1 MKTSKIAVVGMAG
14 RFPGARNVQEF
25 WQNLRDGVESIRSLS
40 DAELLAAGV
49 TPEELASRDYV
60 KRAAVLDD
68 IPMFDASFFGL
79 SPRDASIMD
88 PQHRHFLE
96 CAWESLEDAG
106 HPPQGFHGSIGVYA
120 GSGMNTYLIYN
131 LLANRRLLETAGL
144 FQLKQTGN
152 DKDVLATRVSYQF
165 DLRGPSINVQ
175 TACSTS
181 LVAVH
186 LACESLRN
194 YECDMALAGGVT
206 IEIPHG
212 HGYIHRDGE
221 ILSRDG
227 HCRTFDAASSGTVFG
242 SGLGVVVLRR
252 MEDALEDHDHIRA
265 VILGSAINNDG
276 ARKVGY
282 LAPSVEGQ
290 AEVIA
295 EAIDFSGLNA
305 GDISYVETH
314 GTGTVVGD
322 PIEVRALAQAFH
334 KTTGRSG
341 YCGIGSLKT
350 NIGHLDA
357 AAGVAG
363 LIKTVLALEHAQL
376 PASLHFENLNPHIE
390 LKGSPFYVNDKLH
403 DWPANGSA
411 RCAGV
416 TSLGIGGT
424 NAHVVLEEGLRPVA
438 ERKTGPYE
446 LLMVSAKTESAL
458 ERAFANLADHL
469 QSHPEVKLADAA
481 YTCQVGRQHF
491 PFRRALV
498 VEDSREA
505 VESLVHADRKMFVSG
520 VVAKTPPPVA
530 FLFSGQGSQYV
541 NMGRELYA
549 TEPVFRETLD
559 LCAQYLVEPL
569 GLDLRRAFY
578 PPEEEKESAAAKLD
592 QTWLTQPALF
602 AIEYA
607 LAKWWMSLGVEPA
620 AMIGH
625 SIGEYVAACLAGVFS
640 LEDALAIVAFRGRL
654 MFDLPPGSMLAVPL
668 PAAEVPLSGGLS
680 LAAINN
686 PNHSVVSG
694 PTSEIAALE
703 ESLQKQSVFC
713 RRLHTSHAFHS
724 PIMDSILEVFEQRLQ
739 GISLQSPR
747 IPYLSNVSG
756 TWIRPEEATD
766 PGYWA
771 HHLRQTVRFSDCLAE
786 LFRKPNMVLIE
797 AGPGTALT
805 ALARQQGGPSARVFQ
820 SLPHPRESATGL
832 RCALQTLGELWV
844 AGVTIDWTKLH
855 APDSVQ
861 RVPLPTYP
869 FEHRKFWIDADNVQ
883 PAVIPS
889 ATSAAATLA
898 DSKDPLYYRR
908 IWTPVPATSAPLVE
922 AGCWMVFNDSLGV
935 GDRIAAR
942 LKANKQ
948 EVILVAAGASYKQSS
963 KGRYAVRPGVREDYD
978 ALIADVIKAG
988 HTLRKIL
995 HLWPMGKGG
1004 TDTPLD
1010 EALERCFYSPL
1021 YLAQALAFQDIA
1033 NVDIALVS
1041 NRMQQVADEPVR
1053 DPERAVLL
1061 GPARVIPV
1069 ELPGM
1074 TCRSIDVE
1082 TEGERAQDC
1091 AALLVAQMASVR
1103 ENVTVAFRG
1112 GVRFVEILEP
1122 LNLDAAPER
1131 RRLERGGVY
1140 LITGGVGGIGL
1151 VVAERL
1157 TREFNARLVLVT
1169 RSTLPPET
1177 EWEASLK
1184 DAQRTEADKKKIQKL
1199 IEIRSLGG
1207 ELLVVEGDVTNL
1219 DQMRGIVSL
1228 ARRRF
1233 GKIDGVFHAAG
1244 VLDDGPLML
1253 KTAQGTARVLDPKVR
1268 GTLVLEKALGAAPL
1282 SCFVLF
1288 SSISSIFPPAGQVDY
1303 AAANAFLDAFA
1314 QSRKGPVTV
1323 INWDAWRE
1331 VGMAAR
1337 SASPHPLLEERL
1349 LERPGETVHASQ
1361 FSLDRQWL
1369 LAEHR
1374 LKTGK
1379 ALIPGTG
1386 YLEMAAA
1393 AFSRGSL
1400 HGAIAF
1406 EDVFF
1411 LAPLTFDPSESK
1423 EVRVQLRRDQES
1435 GSGKGAFRFSIFA
1448 KDGEW
1453 VEYCS
1458 GQIAPCLAHPTLR
1471 VDGAAILARCQ
1482 QRELLFDLE
1491 QRTRQERYFD
1501 FGPRWHCLKRLH
1513 VGQDE
1518 GLAELALDDEFSAD
1532 FSAFRMHPS
1541 LLDLATGCALY
1552 LTEGYE
1558 DSHDLYLPLSY
1569 KKMRVYGP
1577 IPPRFFSHIRS
1588 RKENLLHG
1596 EVESF
1601 DITLFDE
1608 QDRVLAEIEGFAMRR
1623 AGDPAKVVEVNPWVR
1638 EGDLAGG
1645 EQPIEIDDRAG
1656 IAPLVGARALTQI
1669 LGVRTPPAVVAVAQ
1683 ALKDFASHTYVP
1695 SQKVIGAAAPG
1706 AALPGEGIEGTL
1718 AAWWQDLLGVE
1729 QVGLEDDFF
1738 ALGGHSLVGVRLF
1751 AKIKKTYQVDLELA
1765 ILFEARTVRQ
1775 LAEVIRKA
1783 KQPANGEQKTWSSL
1797 VPIQTNGSGIPFFC
1811 VHHLGGQALTYEPLA
1826 KALGP
1831 DQPFYAFQS
1840 PLVSRAEIR
1849 ETSIEELASIYVKDL
1864 RAFFPQGPYLLGGTS
1879 FGGLVAFEMA
1889 QQLYAQGVEPGL
1901 LVLFDTSVPGS
1912 EERVGA
1918 IDQVSIFWRN
1928 LRKEG
1933 VPYLARK
1940 ASEKREQWAEWL
1952 LRRVHDTAYC
1962 FYRLTGQDISPGLR
1976 YSQVE
1981 KMHWRALVRSSCKT
1995 YPGKV
2000 TLLRALDRSPENL
2013 GMREDPA
2020 LGWEKLAA
2028 GGLEILDVRSG
2039 HNTMLREPFVQ
2050 NVAEK
2055 LKTLLPQ
2062 LETSI
2067 PHRRSAA

>member
-1 MKTSKIAVVGMAG
+1 MKTSKIAIVGMAG

-49 TPEELASRDYV
+49 TPEELASPDYV
-60 KRAAVLDD
+60 KRAAVLDEVA
-68 IPMFDASFFGL
+68 MFDASFFGL

-96 CAWESLEDAG
+96 CAWEALEDAG
-106 HPPQGFHGSIGVYA
+106 HPPHGFHGSVGIYA
-120 GSGMNTYLIYN
+120 GSGMNTYLIHN

-186 LACESLRN
+186 LASESLRN

-206 IEIPHG
+206 IEVPHG
-212 HGYIHRDGE
+212 RGYIYRDGE

-227 HCRTFDAASSGTVFG
+227 HCRSFDAASSGTVFG
-242 SGLGVVVLRR
+242 NGLGIVVLRR
-252 MEDALEDHDHIRA
+252 LEDALEDGDNIRA

-295 EAIDFSGLNA
+295 EAIDFAGINA
-305 GDISYVETH
+305 ADISYVETH
-314 GTGTVVGD
+314 GTATVVGD
-322 PIEVRALAQAFH
+322 PIEVRGLAQAFH

-341 YCGIGSLKT
+341 YCGIGSVKT

-363 LIKTVLALEHAQL
+363 LIKTALALEHAQL

-390 LKGSPFYVNDKLH
+390 LKGSPFYVNDKLL
-403 DWPANGSA
+403 DWPANGLP
-411 RCAGV
+411 RRAGV

-438 ERKTGPYE
+438 DRKTGPYQ
-446 LLMVSAKTESAL
+446 LLVVSAKTESAA
-458 ERAFANLADHL
+458 ERAFANLATHL
-469 QSHPEVKLADAA
+469 QSHPEVQLADAA

-491 PFRRALV
+491 AFRRALV
-498 VEDSREA
+498 VEDSRAA
-505 VESLVHADRKMFVSG
+505 VESLVRADRKKFASG
-520 VVAKTPPPVA
+520 VVAKTSPPVA
-530 FLFSGQGSQYV
+530 FLFSGQGSQHV

-549 TEPVFRETLD
+549 HEPVFRETLD
-559 LCAQYLVEPL
+559 LCAQHLVEPL
-569 GLDLRRAFY
+569 GLDLCQALY
-578 PPEEEKESAAAKLD
+578 PAEEEKESAAAKLD

-607 LAKWWMSLGVEPA
+607 LAKWWMSLGVAPA

-640 LEDALAIVAFRGRL
+640 LEDALATVAFRGRL
-654 MFDLPPGSMLAVPL
+654 MYDLPTGSMLAVPL
-668 PAAEVPLSGGLS
+668 PAAELPLSGGLS

-686 PNHSVVSG
+686 PGHSVVSG
-694 PTSEIAALE
+694 PTAEIAALE

-724 PIMDSILEVFEQRLQ
+724 PMMDPILDAFEQRLQ
-739 GISLQSPR
+739 GMSLHSPR

-771 HHLRQTVRFSDCLAE
+771 RHLRHTVRFSDCLAE
-786 LFRKPNMVLIE
+786 LFRNPNQILIE
-797 AGPGTALT
+797 VGPGTALT
-805 ALARQQGGPSARVFQ
+805 SLARQQGGVSSKVFQ
-820 SLPHPRESATGL
+820 SLPHPREAATDL
-832 RCALQTLGELWV
+832 RCALQTLGEIWA
-844 AGVTIDWTKLH
+844 AGVEIDWTKLH
-855 APDSVQ
+855 ASDSVQ
-861 RVPLPTYP
+861 RVSLPTYP
-869 FEHRKFWIDADNVQ
+869 FEHRRFWIDADNVQ
-883 PAVIPS
+883 LAAIS
-889 ATSAAATLA
+889 SAASTPLPV
-898 DSKDPLYYRR
+898 DGKDPLYYRR
-908 IWTPVPATSAPLVE
+908 IWTSAPVASAPLVE
-922 AGCWMVFNDSLGV
+922 TGCWMVFNDSLGV
-935 GDRIAAR
+935 GDHIAAK
-942 LKANKQ
+942 LKASKQ

-978 ALIADVIKAG
+978 ALIADVVKAG
-988 HTLRKIL
+988 HTPRKIL
-995 HLWPMGKGG
+995 HLWSVVKGG
-1004 TDTPLD
+1004 TETPL
-1010 EALERCFYSPL
+1010 EGALDRSFYSPL

-1033 NVDIALVS
+1033 DVDIALVS
-1041 NRMQQVADEPVR
+1041 NRMQQVSEEPVR
-1053 DPERAVLL
+1053 DPARAVLL
-1061 GPARVIPV
+1061 GPARVIPI
-1069 ELPGM
+1069 ELPGI
-1074 TCRSIDVE
+1074 TCRSIDVD
-1082 TEGERAQDC
+1082 TEGERTQEC
-1091 AALLVAQMASVR
+1091 AALLIAEMSSVH

-1112 GVRFVEILEP
+1112 GGRFVETLEP
-1122 LNLDAAPER
+1122 LSLDAAPER

-1140 LITGGVGGIGL
+1140 LITGGLGGIGL

-1157 TREFNARLVLVT
+1157 AREFKARLVLVT
-1169 RSTLPPET
+1169 RSAMPPEA
-1177 EWEASLK
+1177 EWEAFLK
-1184 DAQRTEADKKKIQKL
+1184 DAQQTEAEKRKIQKL

-1219 DQMRGIVSL
+1219 DQMRDIVSL

-1268 GTLVLEKALGAAPL
+1268 GTLVLDKALGAAPL

-1288 SSISSIFPPAGQVDY
+1288 SSISSIFPAAGQVDY

-1314 QSRKGPVTV
+1314 LSRKDPVTV
-1323 INWDAWRE
+1323 VNWGAWRD

-1361 FSLDRQWL
+1361 LSIDRQWL

-1374 LKTGK
+1374 FKAGK

-1400 HGAIAF
+1400 HGAIEF
-1406 EDVFF
+1406 QDVFF
-1411 LAPLTFDPSESK
+1411 LAPLTFDPGESK
-1423 EVRVQLRRDQES
+1423 EVRVQLRRDRES
-1435 GSGKGAFRFSIFA
+1435 GPGKGSFRFSIFA
-1448 KDGEW
+1448 KAGEW
-1453 VEYCS
+1453 VEHSS
-1458 GQIAPCLAHPTLR
+1458 GQIAPCLTHPTSR
-1471 VDGAAILARCQ
+1471 IDRAAILARCQ
-1482 QRELLFDLE
+1482 QRELVFGLKD
-1491 QRTRQERYFD
+1491 RTRQESYFD
-1501 FGPRWHCLKRLH
+1501 FGPRWRCLKRLH
-1513 VGQDE
+1513 IGRDE
-1518 GLAELALDDEFSAD
+1518 GLAELALNDEFSAD
-1532 FSAFRMHPS
+1532 FSAFRIHPS

-1558 DSHDLYLPLSY
+1558 DSHDLYLPFSY
-1569 KKMRVYGP
+1569 KRMRVYGP

-1588 RKENLLHG
+1588 RQENLLHG

-1623 AGDPAKVVEVNPWVR
+1623 AGDPAKVVEVNSWVR
-1638 EGDLAGG
+1638 EGEFVGG
-1645 EQPIEIDDRAG
+1645 EQPIEIDDRPG
-1656 IAPLVGARALTQI
+1656 IPPLVGARTLTQI
-1669 LGVRTPPAVVAVAQ
+1669 LGVRTPRAVVAVSQ
-1683 ALKDFASHTYVP
+1683 ALEDFASRSYAP
-1695 SQKVIGAAAPG
+1695 SQTAIGAAAPD
-1706 AALPGEGIEGTL
+1706 AAPPSEGVEGTL

-1729 QVGLEDDFF
+1729 QAGLDDDFF

-1765 ILFEARTVRQ
+1765 VLFEARTVRQ
-1775 LAEVIRKA
+1775 LADVIRKA
-1783 KQPANGEQKTWSSL
+1783 KQSASGEQKTWSSL
-1797 VPIQTNGSGIPFFC
+1797 VPIQTNGSRTPFFC
-1811 VHHLGGQALTYEPLA
+1811 VHHLGGQALTYESLA

-1831 DQPFYAFQS
+1831 EQPFYAFQS
-1840 PLVSRAEIR
+1840 PLASQGDPL
-1849 ETSIEELASIYVKDL
+1849 ETSIEELASTYVKDL
-1864 RAFFPQGPYLLGGTS
+1864 RAFLPQGPYLLGGTS

-1889 QQLYAQGVEPGL
+1889 QQLHAQGAEPEL
-1901 LVLFDTSVPGS
+1901 LVMFDTSVPGS
-1912 EERVGA
+1912 EERVGVM
-1918 IDQVSIFWRN
+1918 DQVSMFWRN
-1928 LRKEG
+1928 VRTEG

-1940 ASEKREQWAEWL
+1940 AAEKKVQWGEWL
-1952 LRRVHDTAYC
+1952 LRRVHDTAYYC
-1962 FYRLTGQDISPGLR
+1962 YRIAGREISAGLR

-1981 KMHWRALVRSSCKT
+1981 KMHWRALERST
-1995 YPGKV
+1995 YRNYPGKV
-2000 TLLRALDRSPENL
+2000 TLLRALDRSPEKL
-2013 GMREDPA
+2013 GLREDPT
-2020 LGWEKLAA
+2020 LGWGRLA
-2028 GGLEILDVRSG
+2028 GGGVEIHNVQSG
-2039 HNTMLREPFVQ
+2039 HNTLLREPYVQ
-2050 NVAEK
+2050 DVSEK
-2055 LKTLLPQ
+2055 LKTILLQ
-2062 LETSI
+2062 RSETI
-2067 PHRRSAA
+2067 AAHRQSAA